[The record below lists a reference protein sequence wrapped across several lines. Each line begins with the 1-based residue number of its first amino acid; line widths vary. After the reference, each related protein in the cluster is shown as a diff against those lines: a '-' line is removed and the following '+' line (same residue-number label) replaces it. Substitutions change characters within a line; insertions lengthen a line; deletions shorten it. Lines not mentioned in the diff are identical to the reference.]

1 MKPNDFPEDVAMMV
15 GDDVMTKEQYDQRSR
30 QEVEKLYGLFTKMRD
45 KWVEHRATS
54 DVEKRWRRNA
64 QLYFGNS
71 NNSTGEFENTL
82 RNGPPARKMTDGNRS
97 RVVINIVRPKVDQA
111 IARMCEILFPVD
123 DRNWGIKPTPLP
135 EMASMVGN
143 DAETVDPQTGQP
155 TGLTADQ
162 EAKAVMEA
170 AKEAA
175 EGMERSIDD
184 SLTESKFN
192 GESRK
197 GVDDG
202 IRLGTMVMYGPF
214 PARQT
219 SKVWIPQADGTQVLQ
234 INESIVPASM
244 RWDPWDTFFD
254 PSCGNDHQR
263 GRGFF
268 LRRNINRK
276 ELRGLVG
283 LPGYDADAIREVLRS
298 PATRVRVAEGR
309 VLRDQVRNDSYEM
322 WTYHGEIEPEE
333 MELLSSRTEGDP
345 LTDVTFGVLI
355 IVNDK
360 IIGAMDSWVVDKTL
374 PIDVWNW
381 RKADDSPFGYGMPD
395 ELEHQQRVV
404 NSAWRQVMDNG
415 KTSLG
420 GQIVMKKGMC
430 IPQNGSYEITPNKI
444 WLAKDDLEDVRQAFS
459 VFEFNSHLQE
469 LLAIAQ
475 AAMSFADM
483 ETSMPQIMGGEQG
496 SAPETVGGMVMLF
509 NNANAVLRQRVKLY
523 DDSITKPHIGRY
535 YDWKM
540 ANDPD
545 TTIKGDFEVDARGS
559 TALVERDI
567 QNQAMLNLANITNNP
582 RYIPHLNEREELKAI
597 LKAFKANPDEL
608 MKPEDQVKQEMEA
621 AAQQGGQQDPR
632 IAVAEMQMQA
642 KEMDIAARKEALQ
655 LEVELAQMDMA
666 TKQQNTSYQ
675 IERERAESEQAVV
688 DRQFER
694 ELALAKMESDGVM
707 TREELARKERLEL
720 IKIDDNR
727 QRFNA
732 EMAIKTRMGSGI

>member
-1 MKPNDFPEDVAMMV
+1 MNTNDFPPEIAMMV
-15 GDDVMTKEQYDQRSR
+15 GNDVMTQEQYEQRNQ
-30 QEVEKLYGLFTKMRD
+30 QEIEKLHGAFTKMRD
-45 KWVEHRATS
+45 DWVQHRATG
-54 DVEKRWRRNA
+54 DVEKRWRKNA
-64 QLYFGNS
+64 QLYFGEH

-82 RNGPPARKMTDGNRS
+82 RNGPPARKMAEGNRS

-135 EMASMVGN
+135 EMADMVGN
-143 DAETVDPQTGQP
+143 DAETVDPATGQP

-162 EAKAVMEA
+162 EAKAIMQA

-184 SLTESKFN
+184 SLTECRFN

-197 GVDDG
+197 GVEDG

-219 SKVWIPQADGTQVLQ
+219 SKVWIPRPDGTQELQ
-234 INESIVPASM
+234 VNESIVPASM

-268 LRRNINRK
+268 LRRNVNRK

-283 LPGYDADAIREVLRS
+283 LPGYDAEAIREVLRS
-298 PATRVRVAEGR
+298 PATKVRVAEGR
-309 VLRDQVRNDSYEM
+309 VLRDRVRDDSYEM
-322 WTYHGEIEPEE
+322 WTYHGEIEPDE
-333 MELLSSRTEGDP
+333 MELLSSRTQGDP
-345 LTDVTFGVLI
+345 LTDITFGVLI

-420 GQIVMKKGMC
+420 GQIVMKKGMV
-430 IPQNGSYEITPNKI
+430 IPQNGSYEVTPNKI
-444 WLAKDDLEDVRQAFS
+444 WLAKDDLDDVRQAFS

-523 DDSITKPHIGRY
+523 DDNVTKPHISRY

-545 TTIKGDFEVDARGS
+545 VNIKGDFEIDARGS

-567 QNQAMLNLANITNNP
+567 QNQAMLNLASITNNP

-597 LKAFKANPDEL
+597 LKAFKANPEEM

-621 AAQQGGQQDPR
+621 AAQQGQPQDPR
-632 IAVAEMQMQA
+632 LAAAEMNMQA
-642 KEMDIAARKEALQ
+642 KQMDIEDRNKQREFEAARNEQDMQLRRDSLAYNTAREQSEAETASVEAQLQ
-655 LEVELAQMDMA
+655 
-666 TKQQNTSYQ
+666 
-675 IERERAESEQAVV
+675 
-688 DRQFER
+688 R
-694 ELALAKMESDGVM
+694 ELAIAKMQQDGQI
-707 TREELARKERLEL
+707 TREELATKARLEM
-720 IKIDDNR
+720 IKISDGR
-727 QRFNA
+727 ERFNA
-732 EMAIKTRMGSGI
+732 EAAIKVRQGSGI

>member
-1 MKPNDFPEDVAMMV
+1 MNTNDFPPEIAMMV
-15 GDDVMTKEQYDQRSR
+15 GNDVMTQEQYEQRNQ
-30 QEVEKLYGLFTKMRD
+30 QEIEKLHGAFTKMRD
-45 KWVEHRATS
+45 DWVQHRATG
-54 DVEKRWRRNA
+54 DVEKRWRKNA
-64 QLYFGNS
+64 QLYFGEH

-82 RNGPPARKMTDGNRS
+82 RNGPPARKMVEGNRS

-135 EMASMVGN
+135 EMVDMVGN
-143 DAETVDPQTGQP
+143 DAETVDPATGQP

-162 EAKAVMEA
+162 EAKAIMQA

-184 SLTESKFN
+184 SLTECRFN

-197 GVDDG
+197 GVEDG

-219 SKVWIPQADGTQVLQ
+219 SKVWIPRPDGTQELQ
-234 INESIVPASM
+234 VNESIVPASM

-268 LRRNINRK
+268 LRRNVNRK

-283 LPGYDADAIREVLRS
+283 LPGYDAEAIREVLRS
-298 PATRVRVAEGR
+298 PATKVRVAEGR
-309 VLRDQVRNDSYEM
+309 VLRDRVRDDSYEM
-322 WTYHGEIEPEE
+322 WTYHGEIEPDE
-333 MELLSSRTEGDP
+333 MELLSSRTQGDP
-345 LTDVTFGVLI
+345 LTDITFGVLI

-420 GQIVMKKGMC
+420 GQIVMKKGMV
-430 IPQNGSYEITPNKI
+430 IPQNGSYEVTPNKI
-444 WLAKDDLEDVRQAFS
+444 WLAKDDLDDVRQAFS

-523 DDSITKPHIGRY
+523 DDNVTKPHISRY

-545 TTIKGDFEVDARGS
+545 VNIKGDFEIDARGS

-567 QNQAMLNLANITNNP
+567 QNQAMLNLASITNNP

-597 LKAFKANPDEL
+597 LKAFKANPEEM

-621 AAQQGGQQDPR
+621 AAQQGQPQDPR
-632 IAVAEMQMQA
+632 LAAAEMNMQA
-642 KEMDIAARKEALQ
+642 KQMDIEDRNKQREFEAARNEQDMQLRRDSLAYNTAREQSEAETASVEAQLQ
-655 LEVELAQMDMA
+655 
-666 TKQQNTSYQ
+666 
-675 IERERAESEQAVV
+675 
-688 DRQFER
+688 R
-694 ELALAKMESDGVM
+694 ELAIAKMQQDGQI
-707 TREELARKERLEL
+707 TREELATKARLEM
-720 IKIDDNR
+720 IKISDGR
-727 QRFNA
+727 ERFNA
-732 EMAIKTRMGSGI
+732 EAAIKVRQGSGI

>member
-1 MKPNDFPEDVAMMV
+1 MNTNDFPPEIAMMV
-15 GDDVMTKEQYDQRSR
+15 GNDVMTQEQYEQRNQ
-30 QEVEKLYGLFTKMRD
+30 QEIEKLHGAFTKMRD
-45 KWVEHRATS
+45 DWVQHRATG
-54 DVEKRWRRNA
+54 DVEKRWRKNA
-64 QLYFGNS
+64 QLYFGEH

-82 RNGPPARKMTDGNRS
+82 RNGPPARKMVEGNRS

-111 IARMCEILFPVD
+111 VARMCEILFPVD

-135 EMASMVGN
+135 EMVDMVGN
-143 DAETVDPQTGQP
+143 DAETVDPATGQP

-162 EAKAVMEA
+162 EAKAIMQA
-170 AKEAA
+170 AKETA

-184 SLTESKFN
+184 SLTESRFN

-197 GVDDG
+197 GVEDG

-219 SKVWIPQADGTQVLQ
+219 SKVWIPRPDGTQELQ
-234 INESIVPASM
+234 INEAIVPASM

-268 LRRNINRK
+268 LRRNVNRK

-283 LPGYDADAIREVLRS
+283 LPGYDAEAIREVLRS
-298 PATRVRVAEGR
+298 PATKVRVAEGR
-309 VLRDQVRNDSYEM
+309 VLRDRVRDDSYEM
-322 WTYHGEIEPEE
+322 WTYHGEIEPDE
-333 MELLSSRTEGDP
+333 MELLSSRTQGDP
-345 LTDVTFGVLI
+345 LTDITFGVLI

-420 GQIVMKKGMC
+420 GQIVMKKGM
-430 IPQNGSYEITPNKI
+430 IVPQNNSYEITPNKI
-444 WLAKDDLEDVRQAFS
+444 WLAKDDLDDVRQAFS

-523 DDSITKPHIGRY
+523 DDNITKPHISRY

-545 TTIKGDFEVDARGS
+545 VNIKGDFEIDARGS

-567 QNQAMLNLANITNNP
+567 QNQAMLNLASITNNP

-597 LKAFKANPDEL
+597 LKAFKANPEEM

-621 AAQQGGQQDPR
+621 AAQQGQPQDPR
-632 IAVAEMQMQA
+632 LAAAEMNMQA
-642 KEMDIAARKEALQ
+642 KQMDIEDRNKQREFEAARNEQDMQLRRDSLAYNTAREQSEAETASVEAQLQ
-655 LEVELAQMDMA
+655 
-666 TKQQNTSYQ
+666 
-675 IERERAESEQAVV
+675 
-688 DRQFER
+688 R
-694 ELALAKMESDGVM
+694 ELAIAKMQQDGQI
-707 TREELARKERLEL
+707 TREELQTKARLEM
-720 IKIDDNR
+720 IKISDGR
-727 QRFNA
+727 ERFNA
-732 EMAIKTRMGSGI
+732 EAAIKVRQGSGI

>member
-1 MKPNDFPEDVAMMV
+1 MNTNDFPPEIAMMV
-15 GDDVMTKEQYDQRSR
+15 GNDVMTQEQYEQRNQ
-30 QEVEKLYGLFTKMRD
+30 QEIEKLHGAFTKMRD
-45 KWVEHRATS
+45 DWVQHRATG
-54 DVEKRWRRNA
+54 DVEKRWRKNA
-64 QLYFGNS
+64 QLYFGEH

-82 RNGPPARKMTDGNRS
+82 RNGPPARKMVEGNRS

-111 IARMCEILFPVD
+111 TARMCEILFPVD

-135 EMASMVGN
+135 EMADMVGN
-143 DAETVDPQTGQP
+143 DAETVDPATGQP

-162 EAKAVMEA
+162 EAKAIMQA

-184 SLTESKFN
+184 SLTECRFN

-197 GVDDG
+197 GVEDG

-219 SKVWIPQADGTQVLQ
+219 SKVWIPRPDGTQELQ
-234 INESIVPASM
+234 VNESIVPASM

-268 LRRNINRK
+268 LRRNVNRK

-283 LPGYDADAIREVLRS
+283 LPGYDAEAIREVLRS
-298 PATRVRVAEGR
+298 PATKVRVAEGR
-309 VLRDQVRNDSYEM
+309 VLRDRVRDDSYEM
-322 WTYHGEIEPEE
+322 WTYHGEIEPDE
-333 MELLSSRTEGDP
+333 MELLSSRTQGDP
-345 LTDVTFGVLI
+345 LTDITFGVLI

-420 GQIVMKKGMC
+420 GQIVMKKGMV
-430 IPQNGSYEITPNKI
+430 IPQNGSYEVTPNKI
-444 WLAKDDLEDVRQAFS
+444 WLAKDDLDDVRQAFS

-523 DDSITKPHIGRY
+523 DDNVTKPHISRY

-545 TTIKGDFEVDARGS
+545 VNIKGDFEIDARGS

-567 QNQAMLNLANITNNP
+567 QNQAMLNLASITNNP

-597 LKAFKANPDEL
+597 LKAFKANPEEM

-621 AAQQGGQQDPR
+621 AAQQGQPQDPR
-632 IAVAEMQMQA
+632 LAAAEMNLQA
-642 KEMDIAARKEALQ
+642 KQMDIEDRNKQREFEAARNEQDMQLRRDSLAYNTAREQSEAETASVEAQLQ
-655 LEVELAQMDMA
+655 
-666 TKQQNTSYQ
+666 
-675 IERERAESEQAVV
+675 
-688 DRQFER
+688 R
-694 ELALAKMESDGVM
+694 ELAIAKMQQDGQI
-707 TREELARKERLEL
+707 TREELATKARLEM
-720 IKIDDNR
+720 IKISDGR
-727 QRFNA
+727 ERFNA
-732 EMAIKTRMGSGI
+732 EAAIKVRQGSGI

>member
-1 MKPNDFPEDVAMMV
+1 MNTNDFPPEIAMMV
-15 GDDVMTKEQYDQRSR
+15 GDDVMTQEQYDQRNR
-30 QEVEKLYGLFTKMRD
+30 QEVEKLHGVFTKMRD
-45 KWVEHRATS
+45 DWVEYRARS
-54 DVEKRWRRNA
+54 DVEKRWRKNA
-64 QLYFGNS
+64 QLYFGNH

-82 RNGPPARKMTDGNRS
+82 RNGPPARKMVEGNRS
-97 RVVINIVRPKVDQA
+97 KVVINIVRPKVDQA
-111 IARMCEILFPVD
+111 VARMCEILFPVD

-135 EMASMVGN
+135 EMAGMVGN
-143 DAETVDPQTGQP
+143 QAETVDPATGQP

-162 EAKAVMEA
+162 EAKAIMEA

-184 SLTESKFN
+184 SLTECHFN

-197 GVDDG
+197 GVEDG

-234 INESIVPASM
+234 VNESIVPASM

-268 LRRNINRK
+268 LRRNVNRK

-298 PATRVRVAEGR
+298 PATKVRVAEGR
-309 VLRDQVRNDSYEM
+309 VLRDQVRDDSYEM

-333 MELLSSRTEGDP
+333 MELLSSRTQGDP

-420 GQIVMKKGMC
+420 GQIVMKKGMV
-430 IPQNGSYEITPNKI
+430 IPQNNSYEITPNKI
-444 WLAKDDLEDVRQAFS
+444 WLAKDDLDDVRQAFS

-483 ETSMPQIMGGEQG
+483 ETSMPQIMGGEKG

-523 DDSITKPHIGRY
+523 DDNITKPHIARY

-545 TTIKGDFEVDARGS
+545 PKIKGDFEIDARGS

-567 QNQAMLNLANITNNP
+567 QNQAMLNLASITNNP

-597 LKAFKANPDEL
+597 LKAFKANPEEM
-608 MKPEDQVKQEMEA
+608 MKPEDQVRQEMEA
-621 AAQQGGQQDPR
+621 AAQQGGQEDPR
-632 IAVAEMQMQA
+632 IAAAQIKAQVDMA
-642 KEMDIAARKEALQ
+642 KIEDNKEVRALQQQQIQYNQQREQGEFEIAMTEAGINRDMTLIKLDQDAALTREGIAA
-655 LEVELAQMDMA
+655 
-666 TKQQNTSYQ
+666 
-675 IERERAESEQAVV
+675 
-688 DRQFER
+688 
-694 ELALAKMESDGVM
+694 
-707 TREELARKERLEL
+707 KERLAL
-720 IKIDDNR
+720 VQIDNDR
-727 QRFNA
+727 QLFNA
-732 EMAIKTRMGSGI
+732 EAALKVRQGSGI